1 MSIAEIVRMNRSAH
15 MREIASNRKRKCPD
29 CGKALPR
36 HSCRKCVD
44 CRHPLHPR
52 RRKEAA

>member
-1 MSIAEIVRMNRSAH
+1 MSIAEIVRMNRRAH
-15 MREIASNRKRKCPD
+15 MREIAANRKRKCPD
-29 CGKALPR
+29 CGKELPR